1 MGLSL
6 GIDLG
11 NDSLKLTYIS
21 DKAGSKFKDL
31 TNDGESYRSLVRFD
45 QKKNIWY
52 FANEIN
58 KDKSGNYT
66 TVVKIT
72 SLLDLLNIN
81 NKNYK
86 INKDYFYNK
95 KHFPK
100 FYFPYDE
107 IGKNFSFNDL
117 VNKEMTFTS
126 PLTPSE
132 VVRDYFI
139 HIAKKLFNTI
149 YDKVSSITLIVDK
162 TYGDEYINFL
172 TSVVENAFNAKVN
185 YQISGVKAISMFA
198 YKNGYIKNDEAI
210 LIFEMSDTKIE
221 VTKTEILDGEVV
233 VDGNA
238 GHIKPLDLG
247 GEDID
252 KALYEYLY
260 NLTLNSETLGFPSS
274 DQGGH
279 LFEKILFS
287 KQYLLMEDIK
297 LVKHLLSLPLDGN
310 SLFKNGVPIEI
321 IKDVYIQRKI
331 TKQEFLDVVKDEIYN
346 KIKKYMVKEITSK
359 INFDVKNVFVTG
371 GMSKSYGL
379 LDYLKKEIEGNCNV
393 KINIFKENNITS
405 SGACYIA
412 YNNINIPTT
421 LSLSYGTS
429 GYLINENNPKDP
441 HYLELAIKGTKL
453 KKGKNKF
460 LKGYSLTFDNLNVLS
475 SAGHIEYFSTPFSIN
490 DKNKKRAEKTRTLLK
505 YNGLYDEGKGYIF
518 IGDKNTSN
526 PITKKYRNNAVEAM
540 DLKNV
545 TKKEIISYRFKYNNR
560 EIVLM
565 RPNYN
570 IVIIYNRGF
579 VIDEDGNAEIY
590 IENNR
595 EANHNKLLFVY
606 YRDDNSKPFVIDA
619 SQIEFYF
626 PKEFKTEL
634 DIKSN

>member
-45 QKKNIWY
+45 QKKNVWY

-95 KHFPK
+95 KYFPK

-139 HIAKKLFNTI
+139 YIAKKLFSTI
-149 YDKVSSITLIVDK
+149 SDKVSSITLIVDK
-162 TYGDEYINFL
+162 TYGDEYIDYL
-172 TSVVENAFNAKVN
+172 VDVIENAFDSKVTHTV
-185 YQISGVKAISMFA
+185 SSVKAISMFA
-198 YKNGYIKNDEAI
+198 YKNGYIKNNEAI

-238 GHIKPLDLG
+238 GHSNPLDLG

-297 LVKHLLSLPLDGN
+297 LVKHLLSLPLDEN

-331 TKQEFLDVVKDEIYN
+331 TKQEFLGVVKDKIY
-346 KIKKYMVKEITSK
+346 KEIKKYMLNEIKSK
-359 INFDVKNVFVTG
+359 INFDVKNIFVTG

-379 LDYLKKEIEGNCNV
+379 LDYLKKEIEGKCNV

-412 YNNINIPTT
+412 YNNIFVPSTI
-421 LSLSYGTS
+421 SLSYGTS
-429 GYLINENNPKDP
+429 GFIFDKENPKDP

-453 KKGKNKF
+453 KKGKSKF
-460 LKGYSLTFDNLNVLS
+460 LRDYSLTFGNDLS
-475 SAGHIEYFSTPFSIN
+475 LILYGEIEYFSTPLSIN
-490 DKNKKRAEKTRTLLK
+490 DKNKNRALKTKEMLI
-505 YNGLYDEGKGYIF
+505 NSEIYDPETNYIF
-518 IGDKNTSN
+518 IGKNNKN
-526 PITKKYRNNAVEAM
+526 PISKRIRNKAIELL

-545 TKKEIISYRFKYNNR
+545 TNKEVISYGFKYKGQ
-560 EIVLM
+560 IIGLL
-565 RPNYN
+565 RPTYN
-570 IVIIYNRGF
+570 ISINYRRGF
-579 VIDEDGNAEIY
+579 IIDEDGNAEIY
-590 IENNR
+590 IENNKASN
-595 EANHNKLLFVY
+595 EGKYILVY
-606 YRDDNSKPFVIDA
+606 YLNNPTKPFNLNVAD
-619 SQIEFYF
+619 IEFYF
-626 PKEFKTEL
+626 PKEYKTKL
-634 DIKSN
+634 DIQSS